1 MIWREKSLL
10 LAVVGV
16 LLAANTLFFFTYRVQ
31 YESRLQEL
39 DQRLADSKARLDQAR
54 AARVAAERR
63 YQTYRKI
70 QGDVQ
75 EVFNERWATQAE
87 RLAPL
92 ITEIQRLAVASQLVP
107 QSYGFAKTDAA
118 PVDADRSISS
128 KGMGATVVGIN
139 YSVSGT
145 YEQVRRLINLLE
157 LSQQFVIIDQI
168 ALSSQED
175 KTLVLN
181 LRLKTLFRNE
191 GQPQQAAP
199 RAGQSL

>member
-10 LAVVGV
+10 LVVLGV

-75 EVFNERWATQAE
+75 EVFNERWATQTE
-87 RLAPL
+87 RLVPL

-107 QSYGFAKTDAA
+107 KSYGFAQTDAA
-118 PVDADRSISS
+118 PADADRSSSS
-128 KGMGATVVGIN
+128 KAMGATAVGIN

-199 RAGQSL
+199 GAGQSL